1 MPDYHVGVMNH
12 EKTVLVIL
20 CQDHEVVILCDDN
33 NFSKWITKI
42 FCDHVDINLKKKEG
56 KKKKN
61 PMAFQP
67 SVSSLQSW
75 QQIVG
80 HRFRSV
86 VTLFG
91 YKHRVKR

>member
-42 FCDHVDINLKKKEG
+42 FCDHVDINLKKKKE
-56 KKKKN
+56 KKKKESHGL
-61 PMAFQP
+61 PTFSIFT
-67 SVSSLQSW
+67 SVLAANS
-75 QQIVG
+75 
-80 HRFRSV
+80 RASV
-86 VTLFG
+86 
-91 YKHRVKR
+91 